1 MRKSAKWL
9 SSILIVFVCVT
20 TMGVIHAQAD
30 QINNQTIYGTQ
41 DDYLYMGTTDLKLQ
55 NLLQENGRVYYR
67 LAPSG
72 AMDTLSPVAIPPC
85 IGEKYLAHPA
95 SLQGWM
101 IQMYMR
107 QTENSPGKWVQER
120 KLDFYNIFR
129 QYQGTAYHQYVLP
142 F

>member
-72 AMDTLSPVAIPPC
+72 AMDTLSPVAIPPH